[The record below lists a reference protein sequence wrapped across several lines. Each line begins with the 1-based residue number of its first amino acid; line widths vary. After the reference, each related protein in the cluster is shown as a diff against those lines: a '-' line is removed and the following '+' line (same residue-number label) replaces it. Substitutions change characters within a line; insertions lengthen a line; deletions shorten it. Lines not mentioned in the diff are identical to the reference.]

1 MMRSFKKKNSKSDL
15 GNGSHI
21 VTGASPDV
29 TEKGFPDAATQANPD
44 GTSPANTVKA
54 GQPEESNDSRGTIN

>member
-1 MMRSFKKKNSKSDL
+1 MMRSFKKIKSDL

-29 TEKGFPDAATQANPD
+29 TKKASPDAATQANPD
-44 GTSPANTVKA
+44 GTTPANA
-54 GQPEESNDSRGTIN
+54 DEA